1 MQDVPTAAELIEAVR
16 EFLEEDVHAT
26 AEGRTKF
33 HARVAMN
40 VLGIVQRELELG
52 PASDEAEHARLLDL
66 LPDADRGASL
76 AELNAELAV
85 RIREGAFGDS
95 REALV
100 THLRETISDK
110 LAIAN
115 PRYLGD

>member
-1 MQDVPTAAELIEAVR
+1 MQDVPSAAELIEAVR
-16 EFLEEDVHAT
+16 EFLENDVHAT

-52 PASDEAEHARLLDL
+52 PAADAAERERLLDL
-66 LPDADRGASL
+66 LAGTGPESTLG
-76 AELNAELAV
+76 ELNAELAR
-85 RIREGAFGDS
+85 RIRSGSFTGT
-95 REALV
+95 REALIA
-100 THLRETISDK
+100 HLRETIRDK

-115 PRYLGD
+115 PRYLTR